1 MDFLNR
7 YKFAQHNLFRGLNL
21 TMAKPMTTNEF
32 VTRVRTTWEVLRF
45 QEPIIALHTEFD
57 SQEAPFMTYRAVESL
72 NVLRDW
78 SDRTVRFCEGETDL
92 DDLRFEKGQN
102 RVPEE
107 NGDQTFL
114 YVVARSPTSYG
125 LLFHSHHAPV
135 DGVGMKIM
143 FTKFCKI
150 FASGI
155 DSSTLA
161 WGTEGANLA
170 PGFLSILNEKEVL
183 DGPLHDKNLN
193 TVVDDYFHAMKRRT
207 GFKYRE
213 VRPGPTRR
221 HHITLSVEETS
232 KLLKGV
238 KSLGYTLNVVA
249 HAALCIMTHRENPKL
264 KAMPPDAAYVF
275 YGLVNSR
282 DRLAPPYNGRDAF
295 TGWGL
300 GITCLQIP
308 VAFVAFATVAG
319 DVGQLKVVSEAVKA
333 EYIKQKEFP
342 SLLAVEERMTE
353 TILNDVTP
361 GVRPAP
367 WMTPSFSG
375 DGKGEVYMDREY
387 SDPEGNPCVSIDDFF
402 PSVNMIDPGSFFRL
416 WSWRDQMTLSVDY
429 NTAVVSKEEIS
440 ILLDDW
446 LNVMRRCYVS

>member
-1 MDFLNR
+1 MHANKPTSFAAVDWSRYAWQASPEDPLYHTRSAGGGEVLMDFLNR

-193 TVVDDYFHAMKRRT
+193 TVVDDYFHAMK
-207 GFKYRE
+207 
-213 VRPGPTRR
+213 V
-221 HHITLSVEETS
+221 S
-232 KLLKGV
+232 K
-238 KSLGYTLNVVA
+238 
-249 HAALCIMTHRENPKL
+249 
-264 KAMPPDAAYVF
+264 
-275 YGLVNSR
+275 
-282 DRLAPPYNGRDAF
+282 
-295 TGWGL
+295 
-300 GITCLQIP
+300 
-308 VAFVAFATVAG
+308 
-319 DVGQLKVVSEAVKA
+319 
-333 EYIKQKEFP
+333 P
-342 SLLAVEERMTE
+342 SLNCAHFLITHSATNW
-353 TILNDVTP
+353 I
-361 GVRPAP
+361 
-367 WMTPSFSG
+367 
-375 DGKGEVYMDREY
+375 
-387 SDPEGNPCVSIDDFF
+387 
-402 PSVNMIDPGSFFRL
+402 
-416 WSWRDQMTLSVDY
+416 
-429 NTAVVSKEEIS
+429 
-440 ILLDDW
+440 
-446 LNVMRRCYVS
+446 